1 MFTSH
6 NKTFSEITS
15 RRNAQY
21 SVIYTGH
28 IISHSHWTRVFP
40 CWPFQ
45 LSWVF
50 FFLVHAPPLKLD
62 QPDLLALDCF
72 LMSVLTH
79 GMGSWRSVTRL
90 FLLSKLYA
98 LRPPL
103 CHTRS
108 SILYSA
114 PERLW
119 NVLHKFTYK
128 KKKWSNAQSVFLS
141 PLLYQELVVILSV
154 WTWTARTGRVEQS
167 WRDSKAGHGLSVS
180 SSYAASRSPLR
191 RARMRVLYLSSL
203 FTPPSVRLRDKNHI
217 QAPSPW

>member
-15 RRNAQY
+15 QRNAQY
-21 SVIYTGH
+21 SLIYTGH

-119 NVLHKFTYK
+119 NVIHKFTYNK
-128 KKKWSNAQSVFLS
+128 KKKVKCTVSIPVPSVISGVSGHSKCLNLDGEDGSGWAELTGQQGRPRFICVLVLHRQPIAAPSSAYACALSVF
-141 PLLYQELVVILSV
+141 PLHAPEC
-154 WTWTARTGRVEQS
+154 T
-167 WRDSKAGHGLSVS
+167 
-180 SSYAASRSPLR
+180 ASR
-191 RARMRVLYLSSL
+191 
-203 FTPPSVRLRDKNHI
+203 
-217 QAPSPW
+217 